1 MRLAATSA
9 LLAFG
14 AALAASPAAAV
25 VYAKSLSQTVNFNVA
40 YTTETQYNNNP
51 RNDIL
56 SVQPLSFQVSQFN
69 PIGSQGQQLTLTG
82 IRITIDRQLAGSITL
97 NNGSANA
104 RDGALLYR
112 IDSSFTLGL
121 PSGDEVITGTP
132 GGNASIPFNI
142 PRQAQG
148 TYGFGSADTS
158 AVNNFQPTDFVPYT
172 GTGSFTVS
180 HSLSNFFSDVVLN
193 GNDGKGNLTGTST
206 ASIVGSFT
214 IEYLYDD
221 PIPEPASWMML
232 ITGFGLT
239 GGALRRRRAAATAA

>member
-9 LLAFG
+9 FLALG

-25 VYAKSLSQTVNFNVA
+25 VYAKSLSQTVDFNIA
-40 YTTETQYNNNP
+40 YTTESQYNNNP
-51 RNDIL
+51 TNQLIT
-56 SVQPLSFQVSQFN
+56 VQPFSFQVNQFN

-97 NNGSANA
+97 NNGSANT
-104 RDGALLYR
+104 RDGTLFYT
-112 IDSSFTLGL
+112 IDSNFTLGL

-132 GGNASIPFNI
+132 GGNASIPFSI
-142 PRQAQG
+142 PRQGQG
-148 TYGFGSADTS
+148 TYGFGSTDTS

-172 GTGSFTVS
+172 GTGSFTVT

-193 GNDGKGNLTGTST
+193 SGGKGNLTGTST